1 MNINSALVDVVDVE
15 QPADVVE
22 FCPIPTCENILA
34 CGTYLLNERERSKT
48 GKILLYQCSN
58 KPSTLVEVNRVDTP
72 AILDLRWFV
81 ILLFI
86 LFCKSERL
94 RTSSKEFVCAACSD
108 SCVWVLEF
116 DPITKRLVVAQKAK
130 GLSADMILAIDLL
143 PPRVQRFDV

>member
-86 LFCKSERL
+86 Y
-94 RTSSKEFVCAACSD
+94 FV
-108 SCVWVLEF
+108 
-116 DPITKRLVVAQKAK
+116 TAK
-130 GLSADMILAIDLL
+130 GYELHQKSLCALL
-143 PPRVQRFDV
+143 VLIAVYGCLNSTRLPSGLLLLKKLKVLVQI